1 MLLTA
6 SIILIA
12 HIFLAIKY
20 PKTAIVTSII
30 SSIICAIISLDK
42 FNDTNSLSVSLLIFP
57 ATLITLL
64 VIWFID
70 KNIDETSSENRT
82 KTAFLWFAK
91 VSGALF
97 LVVGL
102 VAIFNLFGFIIS
114 IILFSSL
121 AGLQMSLKRTITYY
135 IISTIRTSMRQNLP
149 LPMALDAAAGSGIKK
164 RDRILKNISK
174 WLIQGQ
180 SLSEALRLGHP
191 KCPADIL
198 ATIRAAEKIGQLP
211 EAIKNIEAEIIAKNN
226 RSRRNKSYDLVY
238 PITVLTVAFLIV
250 MGLIIFII
258 PVFAEVLWDMSDGEA
273 PLPRPTQFLMDFSNF
288 LLDRKGLNAML
299 IASPFMIGIPLFH
312 FLRYLYRRSGK
323 SSVIYR
329 LGDFIKWHLPVMNW
343 FELSGSLTRVIGF
356 MRVSLNA
363 GCTVDEAIEGA
374 MGLDVNDCFRRRL
387 GDWLERIKNGE
398 NISEAA
404 RQSRLGNAITW
415 AFDQDVNRG
424 NTISI
429 LEMLENHY
437 REHYHFKAVLAGQ
450 IATPITILLLG
461 LIVGFVVYAMFLPMI
476 ELIYVVM
483 GEVVP

>member
-1 MLLTA
+1 MLLIV

-12 HIFLAIKY
+12 HIFLATKH

-30 SSIICAIISLDK
+30 SSIMCVIIALERHESDYVQL
-42 FNDTNSLSVSLLIFP
+42 VSLLIFP
-57 ATLITLL
+57 VTLITLL
-64 VIWFID
+64 VLWLTG
-70 KNIDETSSENRT
+70 KSVDETSGENRA
-82 KTAFLWFAK
+82 KTAFLWSVK
-91 VSGALF
+91 VFGALILF
-97 LVVGL
+97 VGMLSMFNFIGFIFWTILISSIVGL
-102 VAIFNLFGFIIS
+102 QVT
-114 IILFSSL
+114 
-121 AGLQMSLKRTITYY
+121 LKRTITYY

-180 SLSEALRLGHP
+180 PLSEALRLGHP

-198 ATIRAAEKIGQLP
+198 ATITAAEKIGQLP

-226 RSRRNKSYDLVY
+226 RDRRNKSYDLVY
-238 PITVLTVAFLIV
+238 PITVLTVAFLIL
-250 MGLIIFII
+250 MGLMIFII
-258 PVFAEVLWDMSDGEA
+258 PVFGEVLADLGDGEA
-273 PLPRPTQFLMDFSNF
+273 PLPGPTQFLMDFSNF
-288 LLDRKGLNAML
+288 LLDRKGLL
-299 IASPFMIGIPLFH
+299 IISPLIIGIPLFC

-323 SSVIYR
+323 LTAMYKF
-329 LGDFIKWHLPVMNW
+329 GDFVKWHLPVMNW
-343 FELSGSLTRVIGF
+343 FELSSSLTRVIGF
-356 MRVSLNA
+356 LRVSLNA
-363 GCTVDEAIEGA
+363 GCPVDESIEGA
-374 MGLDVNDCFRRRL
+374 MSLDINNCFRQRL

-424 NTISI
+424 NTIPI

-437 REHYHFKAVLAGQ
+437 REHYHFKAVLVGQ
-450 IATPITILLLG
+450 IAEPITILLLG

-476 ELIYVVM
+476 ELLYVTM
-483 GEVVP
+483 GEVAP